1 MTAARSSQVVAE
13 ILRSNTAVKTQAS
26 QATAAVLRKNTGVN
40 VQASH
45 AIAGV
50 LRQNTAVKAQAHQ
63 LIASILRK
71 EVTPPNIQVSQLTA
85 ETLRP
90 SIITAQVSQV
100 VSEVIS
106 AERTLNAVLPLGVTL
121 QADLVSGF
129 ALGSIFTATFDTES
143 NLELGTE
150 LAFTQYP
157 ISLEMQAALQ
167 SESRLSALFPIN
179 TSMQAGLQQGS
190 ELSVNLPITFK
201 QRASSK
207 VYPESVSG
215 FFLLF

>member
-13 ILRSNTAVKTQAS
+13 ILRNNTAVKAHAS
-26 QATAAVLRKNTGVN
+26 QAAAAVLRKNTSVN
-40 VQASH
+40 IQASH

-100 VSEVIS
+100 VTEVIS
-106 AERTLNAVLPLGVTL
+106 AERTLKAILPLSVTL
-121 QADLVSGF
+121 QADLVSGLV
-129 ALGSIFTATFDTES
+129 LGSIFTASLDTEAR
-143 NLELGTE
+143 LELGTE
-150 LAFTQYP
+150 LAFTQFSTS
-157 ISLEMQAALQ
+157 IEVQAALQ
-167 SESRLSALFPIN
+167 FQSRLSAIFP
-179 TSMQAGLQQGS
+179 THTATQASLQQGS
-190 ELSVNLPITFK
+190 ELMVTLPITLK
-201 QRASSK
+201 QRAGLK
-207 VYPESVSG
+207 VYPESVTG